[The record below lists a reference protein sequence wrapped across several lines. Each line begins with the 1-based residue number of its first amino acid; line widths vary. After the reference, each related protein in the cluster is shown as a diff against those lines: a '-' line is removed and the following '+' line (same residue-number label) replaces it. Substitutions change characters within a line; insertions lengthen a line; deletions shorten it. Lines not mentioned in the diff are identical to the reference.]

1 MRVPTGTER
10 IGTVQYPLSTTAQK
24 IASISAGRHRALIRN
39 HDAALVVYVGGANV
53 STSNGFLLDPKDAVP
68 IYSKGEIWAVAA
80 SGTPTVSVLEED

>member
-10 IGTVQYPLSTTAQK
+10 ITTVQNALSTTAEK
-24 IASISAGRHRALIRN
+24 IASISAGRHRVVVRN
-39 HDAALVVYVGGANV
+39 HDTAIAVYVGGADV
-53 STSNGFLLDPKDAVP
+53 STSNGFLLDPKDAIP